1 MTPTQQ
7 AQSMVEYYLEAEQAV
22 LEGQSFSKNGRTLTM
37 ANLAEI
43 RKGREYWERRLQQL
57 SGRGGGVYSF
67 AEFVDG

>member
-7 AQSMVEYYLEAEQAV
+7 AQSMVEYYIEAETAV
-22 LEGQSFSKNGRTLTM
+22 LLGQSFSKNGRTLTM
-37 ANLAEI
+37 ANLSEI

-67 AEFVDG
+67 ARFVDE